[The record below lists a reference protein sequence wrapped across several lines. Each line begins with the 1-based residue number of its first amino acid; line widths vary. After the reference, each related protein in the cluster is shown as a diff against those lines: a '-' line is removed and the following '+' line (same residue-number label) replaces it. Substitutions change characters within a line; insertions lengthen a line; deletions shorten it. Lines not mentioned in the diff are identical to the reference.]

1 MQVRRLLAVR
11 DPLPIFAA
19 NLRRLRDERGLSQE
33 ALGLEADMD
42 PAEVRRIEACKRD
55 PGVRVVA
62 RLAEALGT
70 TSAELLIGIPAA
82 ED

>member
-1 MQVRRLLAVR
+1 MSVSSL
-11 DPLPIFAA
+11 IA

-33 ALGLEADMD
+33 ALALRADMD

-55 PGVRVVA
+55 PGVRVLA
-62 RLAEALGT
+62 RLAEALDQRP
-70 TSAELLIGIPAA
+70 ADLLAGIPAL

>member
-1 MQVRRLLAVR
+1 VR
-11 DPLPIFAA
+11 DPLPILAA
-19 NLRRLRDERGLSQE
+19 NLRRLRDERGMSQE
-33 ALGLEADMD
+33 ALALKADMD

-70 TSAELLIGIPAA
+70 ASAELLAGIPAT